1 MHRFGH
7 GRPRSPALPFARVFR
22 DLPRRFGA
30 AAALLTASLLGG
42 SIPERSVAAEPLL
55 PTEAKYRENVPEP
68 SAFVGFPFGERH
80 WTHDQVDAYVRALA
94 EASDRVDLVEYAKTF
109 DQKPLVSLTISSPEN
124 LARLPEIQQARRD
137 FADPSREEVA
147 NVENVPLV
155 AWFEYG
161 VHGDEPSATH
171 AAVLVA
177 YYLAATEDPQIA
189 EFLAKNVIVLD
200 PCLNPDGFDRFSRW
214 SNLHRGKHPSPDRQS
229 REHRQGWPTGR
240 VNYYGFDLNR
250 DWLPVQQPESQG
262 RLALYRQWQPNALFD
277 FHEMDGQSTYFFQP
291 GVPSR
296 NNPLTPQ
303 RNYELTKR
311 LSDHYARALDDE
323 GELYFTEEK
332 FDDFYPGK
340 GSTYPDL
347 HGGVGVLFEQASS
360 RGVTLDSR
368 GGELTLR
375 ETTERQVR
383 TSLAA
388 IAGVVELRNDLVSWQ
403 RQFYRDTKEAA
414 ANDSVRGYF
423 VRIPHDP
430 ALRRD
435 LTELLHR
442 QGIEWSALAQPI
454 DRKGIAFGPGDSIF
468 VSLRQRDYLF
478 VKSIFERRTTFQENV
493 FYDVSAWNLAAAFGA
508 QLVEMTED
516 LPAGLLSPTKTS
528 EPQRAAG
535 ELPIA
540 DVAYLIDLRSS
551 SAYAAL
557 SKLLEAKVRLLVATQ
572 PFAIEV
578 DGTRQQLPPGTA
590 MATVADQELSA
601 EAIRDALAPLTGQ
614 DLEIIPVMSSRTL
627 EGSDLGSDDWK
638 ELSQPKVA
646 MIAGKDV
653 NAYDAADFWFSLD
666 RRAEL
671 PVSLLDLDDLL
682 DLSFE
687 PYTVL
692 IFPDGDYRR
701 FPSRK
706 IADLTTWQKGGG
718 TIILQGRA
726 IAWGAT
732 QGLAV
737 VTEPSVAP
745 SPSGEDPY
753 ALPQKPYAGAEEA
766 KAIDDITGVIL
777 KAQVDPTHPIG
788 YGFGTHEAYV
798 FRSQAIF
805 FEPSR
810 NAYAN
815 PLILSK
821 DPLFA
826 GYVSPRNRER
836 LSGGLSVSVQ
846 WSGQGRTILFADE
859 PCFRAYFRGSER
871 AFLNAVYFGP
881 IVQDPS

>member
-1 MHRFGH
+1 M
-7 GRPRSPALPFARVFR
+7 
-22 DLPRRFGA
+22 
-30 AAALLTASLLGG
+30 
-42 SIPERSVAAEPLL
+42 
-55 PTEAKYRENVPEP
+55 
-68 SAFVGFPFGERH
+68 
-80 WTHDQVDAYVRALA
+80 
-94 EASDRVDLVEYAKTF
+94 
-109 DQKPLVSLTISSPEN
+109 
-124 LARLPEIQQARRD
+124 
-137 FADPSREEVA
+137 
-147 NVENVPLV
+147 
-155 AWFEYG
+155 
-161 VHGDEPSATH
+161 
-171 AAVLVA
+171 
-177 YYLAATEDPQIA
+177 
-189 EFLAKNVIVLD
+189 
-200 PCLNPDGFDRFSRW
+200 
-214 SNLHRGKHPSPDRQS
+214 
-229 REHRQGWPTGR
+229 
-240 VNYYGFDLNR
+240 NYYGFDLNR
-250 DWLPVQQPESQG
+250 DWLPAQQPESQG
-262 RLALYRQWQPNALFD
+262 RLALYRQWQPNAVFD

-303 RNYELTKR
+303 RNYDLTKQ
-311 LSDHYARALDDE
+311 LSDHYARALDGE

-347 HGGVGVLFEQASS
+347 HGGVGVLFEQASA
-360 RGVTLDSR
+360 RGVVLDSR
-368 GGELTLR
+368 GRELTLR

-388 IAGVVELRNDLVSWQ
+388 ITGIGALRNDLAGWQ
-403 RQFYRDTKEAA
+403 RQFYRDAKEASD
-414 ANDSVRGYF
+414 NDNVRGYF
-423 VRIPHDP
+423 IRILHDP
-430 ALRRD
+430 ARRRE
-435 LTELLHR
+435 LTTLLDRHAV
-442 QGIEWSALAQPI
+442 EWSMLAQPI
-454 DRKGIAFGPGDSIF
+454 DRDGITFGPGDSIF
-468 VSLRQRDYLF
+468 VSLRQRESLF

-508 QLVEMTED
+508 QFVEMTED
-516 LPAGLLSPTKTS
+516 LPEGLLSPTKGS
-528 EPQRAAG
+528 EPEAAGG
-535 ELPIA
+535 ELPVA
-540 DVAYLIDLRSS
+540 GVAYLIDLRSS

-557 SKLLEAKVRLLVATQ
+557 SKLFEAEVRLLVATQ
-572 PFAIEV
+572 PFAIEA
-578 DGTRQQLPPGTA
+578 DGTRRALPPGTA
-590 MATVADQELSA
+590 MATVADQEISA
-601 EAIRDALAPLTGQ
+601 EAIRDALAPLSGK
-614 DLEIIPVMSSRTL
+614 DLEIIPIMSSRTV

-638 ELSQPKVA
+638 AILQPKAA
-646 MIAGKDV
+646 MVVGKDIS
-653 NAYDAADFWFSLD
+653 ASDAADFWFSLD
-666 RRAEL
+666 QRAEL

-766 KAIDDITGVIL
+766 KAIDDIAGVIL

-788 YGFGTHEAYV
+788 FGFSGNEAYV

-815 PLILSK
+815 PLILAK

-846 WSGQGRTILFADE
+846 WSGEGRTILFADE

>member
-1 MHRFGH
+1 M
-7 GRPRSPALPFARVFR
+7 
-22 DLPRRFGA
+22 RRHLGVLA
-30 AAALLTASLLGG
+30 VLAISLLIV
-42 SIPERSVAAEPLL
+42 SRAERSVAAEPLL
-55 PTEAKYRENVPEP
+55 PAETYRENIPEP
-68 SAFVGFPFGERH
+68 SEFVGFPFGERH

-94 EASDRVDLVEYAKTF
+94 EASERVELVEYAKTF
-109 DQKPLVSLTISSPEN
+109 DRKPLVALTISSPEN
-124 LARLPEIQQARRD
+124 LSRIEEIQQVRQT
-137 FADPSREEVA
+137 FADPSREEVPE
-147 NVENVPLV
+147 VEDVPLV

-171 AAVLVA
+171 AGVLVA
-177 YYLAATEDPQIA
+177 YYLAASEDPDLA

-214 SNLHRGKHPSPDRQS
+214 SNLHRGIHPSPDVQS
-229 REHRQGWPTGR
+229 REHRQGWPAGR
-240 VNYYGFDLNR
+240 MNYYGFDLNR
-250 DWLPVQQPESQG
+250 DWLPAQQPESQG
-262 RLALYRQWQPNALFD
+262 RLELYRRWQPNALFD

-303 RNYELTKR
+303 RNFELTKQ
-311 LSDHYARALDDE
+311 LSDRYAATLDGTGD
-323 GELYFTEEK
+323 LYFTEEK

-347 HGGVGVLFEQASS
+347 HGGVGVLFEQASA
-360 RGVTLDSR
+360 RGVKLDSR

-375 ETTERQVR
+375 ETSERQVR

-388 IAGVVELRNDLVSWQ
+388 LEGIAALRDELVAWQ
-403 RQFYRDTKEAA
+403 RQFYREAKEAA
-414 ANDSVRGYF
+414 TNDNVRGYLL
-423 VRIPHDP
+423 RIPHDP
-430 ALRRD
+430 ARREAM
-435 LTELLHR
+435 TALLDRH
-442 QGIEWSALAQPI
+442 GVEWSKLAQPI
-454 DRKGIAFGPGDSIF
+454 DRDGITFGPEDSIF

-478 VKSIFERRTTFQENV
+478 VKSIFERRTTFLENA
-493 FYDVSAWNLAAAFGA
+493 FYDVSAWNVAAAFGA

-516 LPAGLLSPTKTS
+516 LPEGLLASGGPL
-528 EPQRAAG
+528 EDEGAPAA
-535 ELPIA
+535 LPLA
-540 DVAYLIDLRSS
+540 RVAYLIDLRSS
-551 SAYAAL
+551 AAYGAL
-557 SKLLEAKVRLLVATQ
+557 SKLFQAEIRLLVATQ
-572 PFAIEV
+572 PFSIENH
-578 DGTRQQLPPGTA
+578 GQRRELPPGTV
-590 MATVADQELSA
+590 MVTIADQKVSA
-601 EAIRDALAPLTGQ
+601 EAIHAALAPLADE
-614 DLEIIPVMSSRTL
+614 DLEVIPIMSSRTL

-638 ELSQPKVA
+638 AVPQPKVA
-646 MIAGKDV
+646 LIGGKDIS
-653 NAYDAADFWFSLD
+653 AYDAADFWFALD
-666 RRAEL
+666 QRAEL
-671 PVSLLDLDDLL
+671 PASLLDLDDLL

-687 PYTVL
+687 PYTVV

-745 SPSGEDPY
+745 APSGEDPY
-753 ALPQKPYAGAEEA
+753 ALPQKPYAGAADA
-766 KAIDDITGVIL
+766 KAVDDITGVIL

-788 YGFGTHEAYV
+788 YGFVGNEAYV
-798 FRSQAIF
+798 FRSQGIF

-815 PLILSK
+815 PLILAK
-821 DPLFA
+821 DPVFA

-836 LSGGLSVSVQ
+836 LAGGLSVSVQ
-846 WSGQGRTILFADE
+846 WSGEGRTILFADE

-881 IVQDPS
+881 IVEDPS